1 MRISVVVAATVIA
14 LAAVA
19 PADAHTGAIDS
30 DPGQGEK
37 LRRPPA
43 QVSVTFSEPPLPTGM
58 AMVAA
63 GPDGRRPLDPRITG
77 TRLVA
82 VWPRQAPVGRYQV
95 TYRVVA
101 ADGHPISGELTFTVE
116 GAPSSTTPGST
127 PATDPTSQAAPA
139 APQSAQPESATAP
152 VWLWVVIAGL
162 LAAALVLV
170 GLRARRGSGSP

>member
-1 MRISVVVAATVIA
+1 MRISVVVAATVLA

-19 PADAHTGAIDS
+19 PAGAHTGAIDS
-30 DPGQGEK
+30 DPEQGEK

-63 GPDGRRPLDPRITG
+63 GPDGRRPLDPSITG
-77 TRLVA
+77 TRLIA
-82 VWPRQAPVGRYQV
+82 DWPRQAPAGRYQV

-101 ADGHPISGELTFTVE
+101 ADGHPITGELTFTVE
-116 GAPSSTTPGST
+116 GAPGSTPGST

-139 APQSAQPESATAP
+139 APQADQPESTAAP